1 MAILQSCC
9 CWRSLRKGSYA
20 SATYTLFYYGFT
32 ATVMAR
38 FIVEEQQYWSGNS
51 TVPKSN
57 SFLEPGQISH
67 TTMIFNVIVLGC
79 SVIGILTSFTLICGL
94 YTDTRVLLLPW
105 MLSVVTT
112 IVVDLTHS
120 VYLFVLETLEF
131 EPLTAIL
138 FTTDF
143 FLLSLNI
150 YCFLCVVSQYQE
162 YKEGRGTADFEFI
175 NRRVPGVRYV
185 PQPTGTSFLSTR
197 RAVTYQETKASP
209 TCSPPGLTE
218 KTPHRKHVQFGELSP
233 PPYEEVVK
241 QRLAPPQQQQPSSI
255 IHIES
260 PKAGPN

>member
-1 MAILQSCC
+1 MYS
-9 CWRSLRKGSYA
+9 R
-20 SATYTLFYYGFT
+20 
-32 ATVMAR
+32 
-38 FIVEEQQYWSGNS
+38 
-51 TVPKSN
+51 
-57 SFLEPGQISH
+57 
-67 TTMIFNVIVLGC
+67 
-79 SVIGILTSFTLICGL
+79 TLI
-94 YTDTRVLLLPW
+94 
-105 MLSVVTT
+105 
-112 IVVDLTHS
+112 
-120 VYLFVLETLEF
+120 VYLFS
-131 EPLTAIL
+131 
-138 FTTDF
+138 
-143 FLLSLNI
+143 FLQI

-260 PKAGPN
+260 PKDKSIDMLAVRVIPMPSGGEKGALNKSVL